1 MSDDNRPEKMEDGS
15 TAAPVEKPVSR
26 PAPVVSE
33 PPPAA
38 DPAPSAAPAASEQPA
53 LGDEPQGE
61 APTVEEFDQHILDCN
76 NDLEAI
82 DAQMDE
88 LRRQHDQV
96 ERDRD
101 QLIQEKARHFPP
113 PNQAQA
119 LRAYLDQQQQNRV
132 ERAERL
138 GKLIE
143 AGLVSGKAPIDAVRA
158 RSTGHGRRVVQHP
171 LVQPPQG

>member
-1 MSDDNRPEKMEDGS
+1 MSNRDDRPEKMEDGS
-15 TAAPVEKPVSR
+15 TAAPAEKPVPRSATIPTDQTADDPVAGPADNS
-26 PAPVVSE
+26 PAP
-33 PPPAA
+33 
-38 DPAPSAAPAASEQPA
+38 
-53 LGDEPQGE
+53 GDLPQGSS
-61 APTVEEFDQHILDCN
+61 PTVDEFDQHIQNCN
-76 NDLEAI
+76 DDLEAI
-82 DAQMDE
+82 DAQLGE

-119 LRAYLDQQQQNRV
+119 MRAYLDQQHQNRV
-132 ERAERL
+132 DRAERL

-143 AGLVSGKAPIDAVRA
+143 AGIVSGKAPIDAVRA

-171 LVQPPQG
+171 LVQPSQG